1 MSDATVPPP
10 SLLDSAGRVG
20 KRQGRVS
27 ELTVIAPLKP
37 SGGRPAAREAH
48 RRPRGPD
55 ASHQQAPRHCPR
67 HTLRYLRQS
76 CPAAAR
82 HRPRRRLGPL
92 HRRLRPRGPDVIDRL
107 FEELDGLVGH
117 SRPVGQGLHRQLY
130 QLTADSWY
138 CAYPDAT
145 VRDVRRGQRIA
156 TGINELQKVKPTEVV
171 TDAAAIKPA
180 VLDDVV
186 SQACHH
192 VERYANNRFEA
203 DHSRLGHW
211 LRPM

>member
-1 MSDATVPPP
+1 M
-10 SLLDSAGRVG
+10 
-20 KRQGRVS
+20 
-27 ELTVIAPLKP
+27 
-37 SGGRPAAREAH
+37 
-48 RRPRGPD
+48 
-55 ASHQQAPRHCPR
+55 
-67 HTLRYLRQS
+67 
-76 CPAAAR
+76 
-82 HRPRRRLGPL
+82 
-92 HRRLRPRGPDVIDRL
+92 IDRL

>member
-1 MSDATVPPP
+1 
-10 SLLDSAGRVG
+10 
-20 KRQGRVS
+20 
-27 ELTVIAPLKP
+27 
-37 SGGRPAAREAH
+37 
-48 RRPRGPD
+48 
-55 ASHQQAPRHCPR
+55 
-67 HTLRYLRQS
+67 
-76 CPAAAR
+76 
-82 HRPRRRLGPL
+82 
-92 HRRLRPRGPDVIDRL
+92 
-107 FEELDGLVGH
+107 
-117 SRPVGQGLHRQLY
+117 
-130 QLTADSWY
+130 
-138 CAYPDAT
+138 

-156 TGINELQKVKPTEVV
+156 TGINELQKVKPTEGV